1 APTNHNEQISKM
13 VEKTAKFSS
22 LLISS
27 PYNESAMQSD
37 GCVTLRR
44 KNCVS
49 VFDFV
54 ATALSAQNHS
64 VLPPLKYIVVYSAG
78 CATFVLPLHVAKD
91 IRGALAHLQFKQE
104 APEARVH
111 GGIAFITAETDSASS
126 PTT

>member
-1 APTNHNEQISKM
+1 M

-44 KNCVS
+44 KNCVNGFVS